1 MPFDYLNIWNYQN
14 FFVYLFLSYNR
25 KNIFEFLNL
34 KYKIVIII
42 NNNIYVEMERTQNLL
57 RRTIFLYVYI

>member
-1 MPFDYLNIWNYQN
+1 MELSN
-14 FFVYLFLSYNR
+14 FVCLFILSYNR

>member
-1 MPFDYLNIWNYQN
+1 MPFDYLNIWNYQI